1 MKKIAFLI
9 LISIIL
15 SFFNSGCTGY
25 KPIYATSNLDFK
37 IEDYSIKGDE
47 KLGNLIYK
55 KLNNISLSNKNN
67 PEAQSIVLFIE
78 TSKEKKSTVK
88 NSVGKILEYEI
99 NLNTDVNINNYL
111 TDETIMRKNLNYSIS
126 YKVQDEH
133 SDTIKLENQNIEN
146 LVSKTYQDILINI
159 LQSTTS
165 K

>member
-1 MKKIAFLI
+1 MKKITFLI

-37 IEDYSIKGDE
+37 IEDYSIKGD
-47 KLGNLIYK
+47 KKFGNLIYR

-67 PEAQSIVLFIE
+67 LKAQRIILSIE
-78 TSKEKKSTVK
+78 TSKEKKPKVK
-88 NSVGKILEYEI
+88 NSAGKILEYQI
-99 NLNTDVNINNYL
+99 YLNTNIIMNNYL
-111 TDETIMRKNLNYSIS
+111 TDEIIMKQNFNYSIS

-146 LVSKTYQDILINI
+146 LVNKTYQDILIKI
-159 LQSTTS
+159 SQSTTS

>member
-1 MKKIAFLI
+1 MKKITFLI

-37 IEDYSIKGDE
+37 IEDYSIKGD
-47 KLGNLIYK
+47 KKFGNLIYR

-67 PEAQSIVLFIE
+67 LNVQSITLSIE
-78 TSKEKKSTVK
+78 TKKERKPTVK

-99 NLNTDVNINNYL
+99 ALNTDIIINDFL
-111 TDETIMRKNLNYSIS
+111 TDKTILKQNFNYSIS

-133 SDTIKLENQNIEN
+133 SDTLKLEKQNIEN
-146 LVSKTYQDILINI
+146 LINKTYQDALIKI
-159 LQSTTS
+159 SQVTS
-165 K
+165 SK